1 MSRCICV
8 LGTGRSGTSATAGML
23 HKLGVPMGEPFV
35 GADGNN
41 PWGTFEDARL
51 MALTRRVVAG
61 REPVEAFR
69 PVFAALAEQPL
80 WGFKIP
86 AFVEIASEALPLLQ
100 LVCDEVRLVTATRPR
115 EACIA
120 SYQRA
125 YGAEYHQ
132 ARRWYDERYSA
143 LMRVLAAWDGPVLDV
158 WWAVTRVDPMLQ
170 ACRLARF
177 AFGAGDGF
185 PPREVVQ
192 EAAGHIR
199 QEVGSRE

>member
-8 LGTGRSGTSATAGML
+8 LGTGRSGTSATAGVL

-51 MALTRRVVAG
+51 MTLTRWVIAG
-61 REPVEAFR
+61 TDPVEAFK
-69 PVFAALAEQPL
+69 PIWQALSEQPL

-86 AFVEIASEALPLLQ
+86 PFVKIAHQALPLLQ
-100 LVCDEVRLVTATRPR
+100 ELAEVRLVIAVRPR

-120 SYQRA
+120 SYRRA
-125 YGAEYHQ
+125 YGVGRDQ
-132 ARRWYDERYSA
+132 AKFWFEERYRMLGMLS
-143 LMRVLAAWDGPVLDV
+143 LRLEVPTLYLWWPRTLREPMGAA
-158 WWAVTRVDPMLQ
+158 Q
-170 ACRLARF
+170 RLAYH
-177 AFGAGDGF
+177 AFEGMNRPGWD
-185 PPREVVQ
+185 VIQ

-199 QEVGSRE
+199 QGVRDE